1 MSLVETVKRTYANL
15 KHRAENAKINTQ
27 NQLWWNNYSRLIS
40 PDKIEVFEDYLKIDN
55 MLVECIIVGL
65 PQLSTDGYPNSLKP
79 DFIEKLMNVSLQG
92 VVISVSFGLVPI
104 PTHEAQQ
111 MLQEAIFRNMVNQK
125 SSQKNNPMGMN
136 TIVQQLDARDISSTI
151 ENLHDNKEKMFH
163 SSFIITI
170 WAEDERAMRKA
181 KSHVKVVMNSHRVY
195 GSYPSRKML
204 ETFIAAQ
211 AYPKYENFTFV
222 EMVSSLA
229 GLLCPTRNP
238 NSSLANSS
246 KGLYFGDDRKTGK
259 EVVID
264 LKALPAQHMVMVGG
278 SGSGKT
284 FSMLMLLGRLYTSGR
299 NVVYLTVKPDQGTR
313 YIDMASYFA
322 PDSCIINVGP
332 EGRNINPLQFMHTG
346 EGLTALE
353 AAAIYDHHKTLL
365 NSFFKMWFQDAFS
378 PNMEAY
384 LDKSLNKVYKRAQ
397 IERDNPLTWK
407 KPFPVLKDLI
417 QVWNDDKNLNE
428 KEDGDSALAL
438 IRKTYALG
446 EDGALSYM
454 NRQTDID
461 LSKGFTVIDLV
472 KVPEV
477 IRPAMNVLVTGM
489 LATYFKTDYKKGT
502 TIAVDEGGAFLR
514 EKQLANMVLNIL
526 TQGRSYDIG
535 MIFATQQFA
544 DLEKAKLS
552 EEFMSNTPVKIVLGS
567 ELDNKSVS
575 YIKDFL
581 LLDETAVK
589 DLKLSQKGQGI
600 IKIGDTHAPIAFI
613 PSEEEYKIIKGFYT
627 KNESD
632 PSGVTTATDIEGKAE
647 GRIKDQYLQLAK
659 ENKVVFSDWIEGDD
673 PAYYLQMVG
682 YKPYT
687 PQSLISRGYAPCWAH
702 ESLEKENGNIKNQTQ
717 DHYFTVLQAAGYM
730 IDLGIE
736 KFKVNHSDGVDIE
749 GEKCGETFGIEYE
762 HPDSHDMEEIIEKK
776 RRGLLKYDHFV
787 FIGSKANERMLKR
800 AAGKEFVIRRGDE
813 VVTWFNEHLAMIENK
828 NNSSEVHKETE
839 PLPLETQDLMPKEDQ
854 SEGIGAL

>member
-1 MSLVETVKRTYANL
+1 MSLISRFKQKVENFKYRV
-15 KHRAENAKINTQ
+15 ENAKINTQ
-27 NQLWWNNYSRLIS
+27 NQLWWNNYARLIS

-55 MLVECIIVGL
+55 TLVECIIVGL

-92 VVISVSFGLVPI
+92 CVISVSFGLVPI
-104 PTHEAQQ
+104 PTHESQT

-125 SSQKNNPMGMN
+125 SSQKNNPLGMAS
-136 TIVQQLDARDISSTI
+136 IVQQLDARDIATTI
-151 ENLHDNKEKMFH
+151 ESLHDNKEKMFH

-170 WAEDERAMRKA
+170 WAEDERAMRMA

-211 AYPKYENFTFV
+211 AYPKSEEFTFV

-238 NSSLANSS
+238 NSSLANSD
-246 KGLYFGDDRKTGK
+246 KGLYFGDDKKTGK
-259 EVVID
+259 EIVIN

-284 FSMLMLLGRLYTSGR
+284 FSMLMLLGRLYVSGR
-299 NVVYLTVKPDQGTR
+299 NVVYLTVKPDVGTK

-332 EGRNINPLQFMHTG
+332 GGRNINPLQFMHTG

-353 AAAIYDHHKTLL
+353 TAAIYDHHKTLV
-365 NSFFKMWFQDAFS
+365 NSFFKMWFKEAFS
-378 PNMEAY
+378 PNMESY
-384 LDKSLNKVYKRAQ
+384 LDKSLNKVYSRAGIKREQ
-397 IERDNPLTWK
+397 PLTWK
-407 KPFPVLKDLI
+407 NPFPVFSDLI

-428 KEDGDSALAL
+428 REDGESALAL
-438 IRKTYALG
+438 IRKTYPLG

-472 KVPEV
+472 KVPEI
-477 IRPAMNVLVTGM
+477 IRDAMNVLITGM
-489 LATYFKTDYKKGT
+489 LATYFKTDSEKGT

-552 EEFMSNTPVKIVLGS
+552 EEFMTNTPVKIVLGS
-567 ELDNKSVS
+567 ELDKKSIS

-581 LLDETAVK
+581 LLDDTAVK

-627 KNESD
+627 GNPAIS
-632 PSGVTTATDIEGKAE
+632 EGSNQANVQEPANDCK
-647 GRIKDQYLQLAK
+647 IKEEYLTISK
-659 ENKVVFSDWIEGDD
+659 ENWIVFSDWLEGEGA
-673 PAYYLQMVG
+673 AYYLQKMG
-682 YKPYT
+682 YKLFQ
-687 PQSLISRGYAPCWAH
+687 PQNILSRGFVNAWIH
-702 ESLEKENGNIKNQTQ
+702 EGIIKENGHIKNQTL
-717 DHYFTVLQAAGYM
+717 DHYSTVMQLAGLL
-730 IDLGIE
+730 IELG
-736 KFKVNHSDGVDIE
+736 FDNVKVNHSDDVDVSAE
-749 GEKCGETFGIEYE
+749 LHGQTYGFEYE
-762 HPDSHDMEEIIEKK
+762 HPESHDKDDIIKK
-776 RRGLLKYDHFV
+776 KERGLLNNQILL
-787 FIGSKANERMLKR
+787 FIGSTANEDVLIEGAGEDFVRRRGIQLKR
-800 AAGKEFVIRRGDE
+800 
-813 VVTWFNEHLAMIENK
+813 WLNEQTTKPAISCQLGNQENGLII
-828 NNSSEVHKETE
+828 SDCS
-839 PLPLETQDLMPKEDQ
+839 
-854 SEGIGAL
+854 

>member
-1 MSLVETVKRTYANL
+1 MSLISRFKQKVENFKYRV
-15 KHRAENAKINTQ
+15 ENAKINTQ
-27 NQLWWNNYSRLIS
+27 NQLWWNNYARLIS

-55 MLVECIIVGL
+55 TLVECIIVGL

-92 VVISVSFGLVPI
+92 CVISVSFGLVPI
-104 PTHEAQQ
+104 PTHESQT

-125 SSQKNNPMGMN
+125 SSQKNNPLGMAS
-136 TIVQQLDARDISSTI
+136 IVQQLDARDIATTI
-151 ENLHDNKEKMFH
+151 ESLHDNKEKMFH

-170 WAEDERAMRKA
+170 WAEDERAMRMA

-211 AYPKYENFTFV
+211 AYPKSEEFTFV

-238 NSSLANSS
+238 NSSLANSD
-246 KGLYFGDDRKTGK
+246 KGLYFGDDKKTGK
-259 EVVID
+259 EIVIN

-284 FSMLMLLGRLYTSGR
+284 FSMLMLLGRLYVSGR
-299 NVVYLTVKPDQGTR
+299 NVVYLTVKPDVGTK

-332 EGRNINPLQFMHTG
+332 GGRNINPLQFMHTG

-353 AAAIYDHHKTLL
+353 TAAIYDHHKTLV
-365 NSFFKMWFQDAFS
+365 NSFFKMWFKEAFS
-378 PNMEAY
+378 PNMESY
-384 LDKSLNKVYKRAQ
+384 LDKSLNKVYSRAGIKREQ
-397 IERDNPLTWK
+397 PLTWK
-407 KPFPVLKDLI
+407 NPFPVFSDLI

-428 KEDGDSALAL
+428 REDGESALAL
-438 IRKTYALG
+438 IRKTYSLG

-472 KVPEV
+472 KVPEI
-477 IRPAMNVLVTGM
+477 IRDAMNVLITGM
-489 LATYFKTDYKKGT
+489 LATYFKTDSEKGT

-552 EEFMSNTPVKIVLGS
+552 EEFMTNTPVKIVLGS
-567 ELDNKSVS
+567 ELDKKSIS

-581 LLDETAVK
+581 LLDDTAVK

-627 KNESD
+627 GNPAIS
-632 PSGVTTATDIEGKAE
+632 EGSNQANVQEPANDCK
-647 GRIKDQYLQLAK
+647 IKEEYLTISK
-659 ENKVVFSDWIEGDD
+659 ENWIVFSDWLEGEGA
-673 PAYYLQMVG
+673 AYYLQKMG
-682 YKPYT
+682 YKLFQ
-687 PQSLISRGYAPCWAH
+687 PQNILSRGFVNAWIH
-702 ESLEKENGNIKNQTQ
+702 EGIIKENGHIKNQTL
-717 DHYFTVLQAAGYM
+717 DHYSTVMQLAGLL
-730 IDLGIE
+730 IELG
-736 KFKVNHSDGVDIE
+736 FDNVKVNHSDDVDVSAE
-749 GEKCGETFGIEYE
+749 LHGQTYGFEYE
-762 HPDSHDMEEIIEKK
+762 HPESHDKDDII
-776 RRGLLKYDHFV
+776 
-787 FIGSKANERMLKR
+787 
-800 AAGKEFVIRRGDE
+800 
-813 VVTWFNEHLAMIENK
+813 
-828 NNSSEVHKETE
+828 
-839 PLPLETQDLMPKEDQ
+839 
-854 SEGIGAL
+854 